1 MDSEINLYGTPAR
14 SAIPCGLLGGDGRN
28 GAIEEIEQISLVL
41 HCARRPVFNAEV
53 PSSGGHALR
62 TGCDGGG
69 WLSTDG
75 RKQSYSGILC
85 PPSGASKRCPKR
97 RLDT

>member
-41 HCARRPVFNAEV
+41 HCAR
-53 PSSGGHALR
+53 
-62 TGCDGGG
+62 
-69 WLSTDG
+69 
-75 RKQSYSGILC
+75 
-85 PPSGASKRCPKR
+85 
-97 RLDT
+97 